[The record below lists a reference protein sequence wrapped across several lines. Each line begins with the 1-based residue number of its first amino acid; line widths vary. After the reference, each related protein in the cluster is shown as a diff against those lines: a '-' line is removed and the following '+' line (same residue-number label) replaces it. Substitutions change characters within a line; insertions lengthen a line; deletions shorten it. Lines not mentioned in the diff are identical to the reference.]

1 MSDNIEQTADLNRIE
16 ELLVDLNKSLSA
28 QQEAAAE
35 AEVDT
40 NDSVEIIAKGADAIV
55 AQNKEATEALT
66 KGMDAIMEKLDRIE
80 ALADKMSQLEE
91 KLDKGLADL
100 GNTPEAPKAVVAE
113 PEVAPADIAV
123 EAAEA
128 PKALTKGDVLD
139 LCLNELQNGALGDRK
154 VQLMKGISQLDS
166 NFNPADVAAALHLN
180 K

>member
-80 ALADKMSQLEE
+80 ALADKMVQLEE

-113 PEVAPADIAV
+113 PEAAPADAV
-123 EAAEA
+123 EAPEA

-139 LCLNELQNGALGDRK
+139 LCLAELQNGAIGDRK

>member
-1 MSDNIEQTADLNRIE
+1 MSDNIEQTVDLNRIE
-16 ELLVDLNKSLSA
+16 ELLVDLNKSLDT
-28 QQEAAAE
+28 QREAAAE
-35 AEVDT
+35 AEVET

-80 ALADKMSQLEE
+80 ALADKMVQLEE

-113 PEVAPADIAV
+113 PEVAPADVV

-139 LCLNELQNGALGDRK
+139 LCLNELQNGAMGDRK

-166 NFNPADVAAALHLN
+166 NFNPTDVAAALHLN